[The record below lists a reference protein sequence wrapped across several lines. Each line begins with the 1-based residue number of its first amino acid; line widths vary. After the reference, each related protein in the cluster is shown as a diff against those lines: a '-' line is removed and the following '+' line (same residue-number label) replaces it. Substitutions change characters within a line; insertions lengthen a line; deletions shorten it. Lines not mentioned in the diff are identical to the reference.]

1 MKSILAYLLLLAVVT
16 SNASAQD
23 RYETAMQ
30 QQVSLLDS
38 FSTFKPA
45 NLHTLA
51 NTFERIAEAEKTQW
65 LPYYYAAYCLVN
77 EAFMTE
83 DKTKV
88 DPISDKA
95 SLLAEKAVA
104 LKGQDSE
111 LSCLLSLIASSRIAV
126 DPMSR
131 GMRYGTES
139 AELLEKA
146 RTLNPENPRVYML
159 QGQNLLFTP
168 EAFGGSKVKAKEM
181 FNLAL
186 QKYTTFKPESNIA
199 PRWGEAYTKELLK
212 MVP

>member
-1 MKSILAYLLLLAVVT
+1 MKSILAYFLLLAVVT
-16 SNASAQD
+16 DNAQD
-23 RYETAMQ
+23 RYEAAMK

-38 FSTFKPA
+38 ASTFNPA
-45 NLHTLA
+45 SLQVLG

-77 EAFMTE
+77 EAFMTQ

-88 DPISDKA
+88 DPIADKA
-95 SLLAEKAVA
+95 SLMAEKAVA
-104 LKGQDSE
+104 LKGEDSE
-111 LSCLLSLIASSRIAV
+111 LSCLLSLIATSRIAV

-131 GMRYGTES
+131 GMKYGTES

-146 RTLNPENPRVYML
+146 KTQNPGNPRVYLL
-159 QGQNLLFTP
+159 QGQNLFFTP
-168 EAFGGSKVKAKEM
+168 EAFGGSKTKAKEL

-186 QKYTTFKPESNIA
+186 QKFTEFKPESGIA

-212 MVP
+212 LP